1 MEVSVSAA
9 LGHIQGFMHPQV
21 VITNDPSR
29 EDAFFTR
36 AIRARAFELG
46 KTVIELPTD
55 ASENLMWIARL
66 DSGSLAGKVLLYG
79 APQFFAYNVLA
90 WQTTYIDILIH
101 APPHAS
107 GSLLRLLKSIEA
119 ADYFGHRRPHLTIEL
134 PADVDPP
141 TWAFLEELTWPPLD
155 WSGTPHQSQVTLRH
169 RIPRQAGTAEEASA
183 RQVESFYPARPAHS
197 HVLVLSPQIE
207 LSPMYFHYLLY
218 QLLEYRYSSMTRES
232 PQTKNLVGLSLEL
245 PHTHLNDSTTFS
257 PPRSTGRTRHGDGED
272 EEKSVEEPTSF
283 LWQAPNSNAALYFGD
298 KWIELHSFLTSR
310 FTNDPTKQP
319 GRRKL
324 ISEIY
329 PSWLEFL
336 QELMRARGY
345 TMLYPIFPSGGRDSI
360 ACLHYELFQP
370 PEEISKRPK
379 STPEADAPIPP
390 LDPKETFETDP
401 AEHRLK
407 PKSHSE
413 STPLTSNLL
422 SLLPASALPTD
433 LSDLPLLSH
442 EGNALDASVL
452 ESTARIFANDFRRTV
467 GQCSATYKPKVEPM
481 KADDLFC
488 YRQEDAQAGLGLG
501 DPWRGPSPPP
511 PPPPVKDDSE
521 LRQSEFE
528 AHLTR
533 QGGGKEDRRAENGV
547 EKEKDQANPKG
558 KGVKEKAEEKKSNM
572 GDNPKKSIENDA
584 SAQNAKERLKEAKEE
599 KIKGKDDKKVDK
611 TDLAAGET
619 KEEKPRGW

>member
-21 VITNDPSR
+21 VITDDPSR
-29 EDAFFTR
+29 EDTFFTR
-36 AIRARAFELG
+36 AIRARAFEMG
-46 KTVIELPTD
+46 RTVIELPTD
-55 ASENLMWIARL
+55 ASENLMWIAHL
-66 DSGSLAGKVLLYG
+66 DSGSLAGRVLLCDD
-79 APQFFAYNVLA
+79 PQLSAYKVLA

-101 APPHAS
+101 APPRSS

-197 HVLVLSPQIE
+197 HVLVLSPQVE
-207 LSPMYFHYLLY
+207 LSPIYFHYLMY
-218 QLLEYRYSSMTRES
+218 QLLEYRYSSITRES
-232 PQTKNLVGLSLEL
+232 PETKKLIGLSLEL
-245 PHTHLNDSTTFS
+245 PSMHLNDSTTFS
-257 PPRSTGRTRHGDGED
+257 PPRSKRGTRHSD
-272 EEKSVEEPTSF
+272 EEEEEPSIEEAISF

-298 KWIELHSFLTSR
+298 KWIEFHSFLTSR
-310 FTNDPTKQP
+310 FSKDPTKQP
-319 GRRKL
+319 GRRKV

-336 QELMRARGY
+336 QELMQARDY
-345 TMLYPIFPSGGRDSI
+345 TMLYPNFLSSSPDSI
-360 ACLHYELFQP
+360 ASVHHELFHP
-370 PEEISKRPK
+370 PEEYSKRPK
-379 STPEADAPIPP
+379 PTSETDTPIPP

-401 AEHRLK
+401 TKHRLK
-407 PKSHSE
+407 PKSNSE

-422 SLLPASALPTD
+422 SLLPASAVPTY

-442 EGNALDASVL
+442 EGNALDPSVL
-452 ESTARIFANDFRRTV
+452 KSTARIFANDFRRTV
-467 GQCSATYKPKVEPM
+467 GQCPATYKPRIEPM

-488 YRQEDAQAGLGLG
+488 YGQEDVQAGLELG
-501 DPWRGPSPPP
+501 DLWREPSPPVKP
-511 PPPPVKDDSE
+511 PPAPVKDDNE
-521 LRQSEFE
+521 VRQSEFE
-528 AHLTR
+528 AHLIR
-533 QGGGKEDRRAENGV
+533 QGGAEEEKKAAMGIENEEDEA
-547 EKEKDQANPKG
+547 KPKG
-558 KGVKEKAEEKKSNM
+558 KGVKETAEKKDPVTKAVPTKSNE
-572 GDNPKKSIENDA
+572 DNA
-584 SAQNAKERLKEAKEE
+584 SAEAAKERLREAKEG
-599 KIKGKDDKKVDK
+599 KIKGEEENKED
-611 TDLAAGET
+611 AGKET